1 MKLGKDHP
9 KYIEAFAYVKRSKN
23 RQEVI
28 NILTK
33 GRRTPND
40 IVEEMDVRFSLISRT
55 LAELKDKEIVECINE
70 QEKVGRIY
78 KLTDL
83 GFEIHDELKNSK

>member
-1 MKLGKDHP
+1 
-9 KYIEAFAYVKRSKN
+9 
-23 RQEVI
+23 
-28 NILTK
+28 
-33 GRRTPND
+33 
-40 IVEEMDVRFSLISRT
+40 MDVRFSLISRT